1 MIELYTDEE
10 LKLRKQLRM
19 LQIFAFISASLSAF
33 ALGALIGYCVRS
45 VLIAE
50 WKYLIEIV
58 CCLSS
63 LAVNVWIYFLEKKA
77 FKIIS
82 RRAFYPYDFYHFIRR
97 IKS

>member
-19 LQIFAFISASLSAF
+19 LQIQALISASLSTM
-33 ALGALIGYCVRS
+33 ALGAMIGLCVRS

-97 IKS
+97 IKQ